1 MHLKANINEE
11 MNFTM
16 RKKMI
21 TFIAALQ
28 IVALITLTACSTNN
42 KNIEPSKP
50 SIEAELNINKT
61 GFPIANE
68 VVHLNGLV
76 SKYELVKD
84 WNENI
89 GLKHYEELSNVSIKW
104 DAVPQNS
111 FDERRNLLFASNDLP
126 DFVMRAN
133 LSPQLIASYASTGQ
147 IIPLDDLIEAGY
159 APNLSA
165 LMEENDGIRKA
176 ITAADGHIYSLPN
189 ISETDGRIA
198 SSWINQKWLDTLQLD
213 MPTTIDE
220 FYEVLKA
227 FKERDPNGNNQPD
240 EVAFSGYKE
249 NKNNAHELLR
259 AFYGGWGFGG
269 NSGIIAPY
277 IDVDNDSKIRYM
289 ATDNNFRDMLIF
301 FNKLWAEDLID
312 KEFFSQDSNK
322 VISKVDDDRVGFVA
336 KGNNNLWLGNN
347 RNNYVQNP
355 VFRAVE
361 GDIFWVN
368 INPKVREV
376 GSFVITNK
384 NTNPEATLRWADHF
398 LSEEGTAL
406 ARLGIEDVTYTIDS
420 NGFYKLKD
428 EFANNPQGLT
438 VDEALSEYT
447 IFQGGQIIQRVTQ
460 KVDQSAAVLPEMI
473 ANKDVIRPFL
483 VPDEKLMIPS
493 FSEEENIE
501 LSTIAPDIEAYT
513 EEQIIKFVTGAKSIS
528 EWDDYVSSLN
538 KMNLENYLGIYQAAY
553 DRWNQ

>member
-1 MHLKANINEE
+1 
-11 MNFTM
+11 M